1 MLLAPPERNRHP
13 PASARAGA
21 YDQSNQSSLLDQ
33 YEYAMYGKIYKWKQE
48 KPKEAVCVPRAP
60 GPPPH
65 HPPPP
70 PPPRPPPPPPRRPPP
85 RPPLPHPPAA
95 RSHHP

>member
-1 MLLAPPERNRHP
+1 MARPMLLAPPERNRHP

-48 KPKEAVCVPRAP
+48 KPKEAVCVPR
-60 GPPPH
+60 
-65 HPPPP
+65 
-70 PPPRPPPPPPRRPPP
+70 PRPRPRPRR
-85 RPPLPHPPAA
+85 LPCSAA
-95 RSHHP
+95 ACPQ